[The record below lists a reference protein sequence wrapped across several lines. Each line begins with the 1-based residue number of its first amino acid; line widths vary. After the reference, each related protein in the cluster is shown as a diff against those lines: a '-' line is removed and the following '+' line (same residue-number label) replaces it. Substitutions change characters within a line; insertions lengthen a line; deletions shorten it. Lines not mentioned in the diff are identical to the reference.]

1 MPLMDMTL
9 PAKLERYKLILKLS
23 GDEPEKYETE
33 LINLSQELIDIM
45 ETELICE
52 GLLYA
57 NS

>member
-1 MPLMDMTL
+1 MLMNASL
-9 PAKLERYKLILKLS
+9 PDKLNRYRQIIKLS

-33 LINLSQELIDIM
+33 LYNLSRELIEIM

-52 GLLYA
+52 GLLHA